1 MAEVMACGTPVLKLR
16 RGVVPDVVKHGVTSY
31 ICDIID
37 ERVEHVEHIGM
48 IDLAK
53 CNMRMKAH
61 YSADFVVERYI
72 AVYKALVRAV

>member
-37 ERVEHVEHIGM
+37 ERVEHVEHFTSRVSS
-48 IDLAK
+48 LL
-53 CNMRMKAH
+53 H
-61 YSADFVVERYI
+61 YAISIWQVSR
-72 AVYKALVRAV
+72 LGSLT